1 MPTKNHKDFCPTKQT
16 MIVAL
21 FGDFLV
27 IGKYRGL
34 QGNPCNENRDPAMR
48 TGVLCNKNRVF
59 PVGIDL
65 QGVPFKLY
73 RVWVCSVHKYMLFFE
88 KRKPL
93 MPHILLD
100 IFGKV
105 MTIKTFDPNGYYS
118 FCSLQLAQIIAEVAI
133 SRDFFQEISFER
145 FLLRDSCQK
154 ISFVRFLL

>member
-1 MPTKNHKDFCPTKQT
+1 MK
-16 MIVAL
+16 
-21 FGDFLV
+21 
-27 IGKYRGL
+27 
-34 QGNPCNENRDPAMR
+34 
-48 TGVLCNKNRVF
+48 RVF

-93 MPHILLD
+93 MLHILLD

-133 SRDFFQEISFER
+133 LRGFFREFFQEIPVKRFLSRDFFGEISFER
-145 FLLRDSCQK
+145 
-154 ISFVRFLL
+154 